1 MRMERLRAVLK
12 AVALGVCVLASAVAR
27 AEGPPVP
34 PLAPEAE
41 PAPIFD
47 DTGRLYFDFVTG
59 MNFTLDQHFAGDTD
73 ISGEPDFL
81 LGGSVGYNITRS
93 WGVEL
98 QFQGGEPDLRSSSHG
113 KIREISIITVVPAA
127 RYRWHLLED
136 RLVPYLTGGVG
147 MSFTDV
153 NEDAKPFTRADSSS
167 SSVVGS
173 ISAGFD
179 YFLSPNVAVGLES
192 RYVIH
197 PNQHAEVSFQAPS
210 GRVMRFEDDTNL
222 TSISLLAQ
230 LRLYPGQQ
238 EAPGVDRTLFLA
250 DHGPFDTGDLRFY
263 VAGLFGYD
271 FLFDKNAG
279 GGVKLR
285 DKGGDFNI
293 TKGGAVGVNFDAN
306 WSFEVQML
314 ETPIN
319 LRTNEIDKIAEVDNT
334 AILPTLR
341 FRYPFLGGR
350 LVPFIT
356 GGLGVAY
363 LIVNDP
369 RVVVEVPNGRGG
381 ATQVRSPKWDPDS
394 PRIVGSV
401 GAGVEYFLNHHLS
414 VGLYLPIH
422 MYQQATTTVRY
433 PTSGKTLTGKAD
445 FSGFLPLLQIKAYL

>member
-1 MRMERLRAVLK
+1 MEWLRGVRRA
-12 AVALGVCVLASAVAR
+12 ALAGACVLAVAATGR
-27 AEGPPVP
+27 AEERP
-34 PLAPEAE
+34 APSIPE

-59 MNFTLDQHFAGDTD
+59 MNFTLDKHFAGDAD

-81 LGGSVGYNITRS
+81 LGGSLGYNITRN

-98 QFQGGEPDLRSSSHG
+98 QFQGGEPDIRSASRG
-113 KIREISIITVVPAA
+113 KIREISVITVVPAA

-147 MSFTDV
+147 MSFNDV
-153 NEDAKPFTRADSSS
+153 NEDAKPFTRANADSST
-167 SSVVGS
+167 VVGS
-173 ISAGFD
+173 LSAGFD

-192 RYVIH
+192 RYIIH
-197 PNQHAEVSFQAPS
+197 PNMSAEVSFQDGPG
-210 GRVMRFEDDTNL
+210 GRVRHFQDDTNL

-238 EAPGVDRTLFLA
+238 EGGGFDRTLFLA
-250 DHGPFDTGDLRFY
+250 DHGPFDTDELRFY
-263 VAGLFGYD
+263 VAGFFGYN

-285 DKGGDFNI
+285 DKGGDFNL
-293 TKGGAVGVNFDAN
+293 TKGGAVGLNLDAN

-314 ETPIN
+314 ETPLN
-319 LRTNEIDKIAEVDNT
+319 LRTDNIDKIAEVDVT
-334 AILPTLR
+334 AILPTAR

-350 LVPFIT
+350 LVPFLSA
-356 GGLGVAY
+356 GLGVAY

-381 ATQVRSPKWDPDS
+381 ATEVRSPKWDPES
-394 PRIVGSV
+394 PRLVGSV

-414 VGLYLPIH
+414 IGLYLPFH
-422 MYQQATTTVRY
+422 FYRSTDTTVRY
-433 PTSGKTLTGKAD
+433 PSGKTLTGKAD
-445 FSGFLPLLQIKAYL
+445 FTGFLPLLQLKAYL